1 MLIQLCCRFRIR
13 NSTESGHAF
22 GSICSHASKRQP
34 DGPHSLRRSGASHIF
49 VTNRTFERAQELATL
64 FQGTPVE
71 YTRFMGMLPEVD
83 ILLASSGTG
92 AALRF
97 GVRGSAEPAQPGV
110 AVAAD
115 EALRRGWAD
124 AAEFLRW
131 MLSDEPELVLK
142 GNGREWWWQR
152 DAEASTSR

>member
-1 MLIQLCCRFRIR
+1 MGDVTLAEACAPLIGDPPAVYSVAL
-13 NSTESGHAF
+13 
-22 GSICSHASKRQP
+22 
-34 DGPHSLRRSGASHIF
+34 
-49 VTNRTFERAQELATL
+49 
-64 FQGTPVE
+64 
-71 YTRFMGMLPEVD
+71 
-83 ILLASSGTG
+83 LLASSGTG